1 MPMITYLELEV
12 MPTLAV
18 GQAAN
23 LKIDTGT
30 MRVWVSRCG
39 LRDGETHPVQVERLV
54 DGKWVDITNQDR
66 MDVVYLDGEYAGLMV
81 QTICRRYA
89 DAR

>member
-1 MPMITYLELEV
+1 MPMITYLELEQL
-12 MPTLAV
+12 PTLAV

-39 LRDGETHPVQVERLV
+39 TRDGEQYPVQVERLI
-54 DGKWVDITNQDR
+54 DGRWVDITGPKHAAL
-66 MDVVYLDGEYAGLMV
+66 VHLDGAYRGLAV
-81 QTICRRYA
+81 QTLYRPLGG
-89 DAR
+89 